1 MTTIADIRQVLTAYH
16 PRLSAETTKTPA
28 AVAAVLCVRSAQP
41 HLLFIERSE
50 HEGDPWSGHIAFP
63 GGRIEECDPDP
74 RSAAE
79 RETLEEIGIDLRPS
93 EYLGRLDDLTG
104 TTLPVLVSSF
114 VYYLEGPTHFKLNS
128 EVKEAFWVPLGH
140 LLDPARHLERSFP
153 FRGLER
159 RILPAIDILGPGR
172 PVLWGITYRF
182 TARLLQLAGYQLPHP
197 NEHF

>member
-1 MTTIADIRQVLTAYH
+1 MTTIADIRQILASYR
-16 PRLSAETTKTPA
+16 PRLNTETTKTPA
-28 AVAAVLCVRSAQP
+28 AVAAVLCTRRAQP

-79 RETLEEIGIDLRPS
+79 RETLEEIGLDLRLA

-104 TTLPVLVSSF
+104 TTLSVLVSSF
-114 VYYLEGPTHFKLNS
+114 VYYLESPARFELNS
-128 EVKEAFWVPLGH
+128 EVKKTFWVPLDH
-140 LLDPARHLERSFP
+140 LLNPARHLERNFP